1 MSRGEQKFFS
11 ILRSCAQNEVLKNVY
26 DIDPILMID
35 DIKSEL
41 DDRVYNLLLEILK
54 HNNNQ
59 IIFSCIDNTFSSKI
73 SKSFNQLKMFHVEQ
87 LR

>member
-1 MSRGEQKFFS
+1 MEQKFFS
-11 ILRSCAQNEVLKNVY
+11 ILWSCAQHEVLKKHY
-26 DIDPILMID
+26 QIEATLIID

-73 SKSFNQLKMFHVEQ
+73 SESFNQLKMFHVEQ